1 MQLIQKS
8 VVLLVT
14 QVLGGLLSV
23 FLSVRMPGIHSHRP
37 LELLIIEDNPGDVRL
52 LEEAFGELHANV
64 HISVARDGAEGIDM
78 LTKPKGT
85 WRPDLVL
92 LDLNL
97 PKVSGH
103 EVLTQIKNNPLT
115 RWIPVIVLTSSKA
128 ESDIRRAYESHA
140 NAYLRK
146 PSTLDG
152 LMEAAR
158 DMKRFWMETATLP
171 G

>member
-1 MQLIQKS
+1 MS
-8 VVLLVT
+8 
-14 QVLGGLLSV
+14 
-23 FLSVRMPGIHSHRP
+23 RP

-52 LEEAFGELHANV
+52 LEEAFGELRANV
-64 HISVARDGAEGIDM
+64 KIRVAKDGAEGIEL
-78 LTKPKGT
+78 LTSSLDAGQD
-85 WRPDLVL
+85 WHPDLIL

-97 PKVSGH
+97 PKISGH
-103 EVLTQIKNNPLT
+103 DVLSHIKNDPRT

-128 ESDIRRAYESHA
+128 ESDVRRAYESHA

-152 LMEAAR
+152 LMTAAQ
-158 DMKRFWMETATLP
+158 DMKNFWMETATLP

>member
-1 MQLIQKS
+1 MAGIQ
-8 VVLLVT
+8 
-14 QVLGGLLSV
+14 
-23 FLSVRMPGIHSHRP
+23 SHRP

-52 LEEAFGELHANV
+52 LEEAFEELHANV
-64 HISVARDGAEGIDM
+64 KIRVAKDGAEGIEM
-78 LTKPKGT
+78 LSTRSDAKNS
-85 WRPDLVL
+85 WRPDLIL

-97 PKVSGH
+97 PKISGH
-103 EVLTQIKNNPLT
+103 DVLSQIKTDPGT

-128 ESDIRRAYESHA
+128 EADVRRAYEAHA

-152 LMEAAR
+152 LLAAAQ
-158 DMKRFWMETATLP
+158 DVKNFWMETATLP

>member
-1 MQLIQKS
+1 MA
-8 VVLLVT
+8 
-14 QVLGGLLSV
+14 
-23 FLSVRMPGIHSHRP
+23 GIHSHRP

-52 LEEAFGELHANV
+52 LQEAFDELQANV
-64 HISVARDGAEGIDM
+64 KIRVAKDGAEGIEV
-78 LTKPKGT
+78 LISNQEAKSS
-85 WRPDLVL
+85 WRPDLIL

-97 PKVSGH
+97 PKISGH
-103 EVLTQIKNNPLT
+103 DVLAQIKSDPHT

-128 ESDIRRAYESHA
+128 ESDVRRAYESHA

-152 LMEAAR
+152 LMAAAQ
-158 DMKRFWMETATLP
+158 DVKNFWMETATLP

>member
-1 MQLIQKS
+1 MAGIQ
-8 VVLLVT
+8 
-14 QVLGGLLSV
+14 
-23 FLSVRMPGIHSHRP
+23 SHRP

-52 LEEAFGELHANV
+52 LEEAFAELRANV
-64 HISVARDGAEGIDM
+64 HIKVAKDGAEAIE
-78 LTKPKGT
+78 LLSARRNEES
-85 WRPDLVL
+85 WRPDLIL

-97 PKVSGH
+97 PKISGH
-103 EVLTQIKNNPLT
+103 DVLSQIKTDPHT

-128 ESDIRRAYESHA
+128 ESDVRRAYESHA

-152 LMEAAR
+152 LMAAAE
-158 DMKRFWMETATLP
+158 DVKSFWMETATLP